1 LNSKREAFRLS
12 SAHVPP
18 DASYPTVLPSE
29 TKLEELWLGKTG
41 QIFFGDALESDIAI
55 GKRMVDALKTLPV
68 RQVTQRAHDSVVRK
82 FLGMTCFTDYDKQVA
97 ISPAQPSH
105 FLVAQVLECF
115 SSSPWKN

>member
-41 QIFFGDALESDIAI
+41 QIFFGDALDFDIAI
-55 GKRMVDALKTLPV
+55 GKRMVDAPKTLPV
-68 RQVTQRAHDSVVRK
+68 RQVTQTARFRGS
-82 FLGMTCFTDYDKQVA
+82 
-97 ISPAQPSH
+97 
-105 FLVAQVLECF
+105 QVLRNDLF
-115 SSSPWKN
+115 HRLR